1 MVAEVWY
8 RSKDI
13 PGIVDEFTDNGFV
26 RLEKHCRKIN
36 GENTI
41 SSDNNVIRIWCKKS
55 EIDKLEILDN
65 NESIKLELNLGV
77 EDYFYRVYYIR

>member
-8 RSKDI
+8 RSTDI

-26 RLEKHCRKIN
+26 RLEKYCRKIN

-55 EIDKLEILDN
+55 EIDRLEVLDN